1 MQNLTEL
8 MQTPDPGPGTD
19 CIELE
24 RLPAVTA
31 SDMAQVELKIAQHL
45 CGEGG
50 RCAWLRSQAYLRLR
64 LTALYYPGFCK
75 TNPIVLYHQGL
86 RVTLLDGTV
95 TLSRHLAG
103 QGSFWQTLEEL
114 GGVQDEAR
122 REILQAKHSPLPAN
136 ASGKRALDVTPGI
149 PPPPSR
155 SRKR

>member
-8 MQTPDPGPGTD
+8 LQSPDPVPGTE

-24 RLPAVTA
+24 RLPAMTGQ
-31 SDMAQVELKIAQHL
+31 DMAQVELKIAQHL
-45 CGEGG
+45 CGEDG

-64 LTALYYPGFCK
+64 LTALYYPGLCK
-75 TNPIVLYHQGL
+75 TTPIVLYHQGL
-86 RVTLLDGTV
+86 RVTLFDGTV

-114 GGVQDEAR
+114 AGVRDEAK
-122 REILQAKHSPLPAN
+122 REIFQAKNIPHTAN
-136 ASGKRALDVTPGI
+136 AVGKRAPDVTPGI